1 MKQNAAMRLFAASTL
16 FFAASLCLAP
26 LTAQTGGPGAPAGAD
41 AIRTDPAYRL
51 NIDDVIAISVYGEPE
66 LGTAQKIDTDGEV
79 RLALIGD
86 IRLAGKS
93 VREAERYLEQLYI
106 ERKLLRRPLVTI
118 SVQAYSP
125 RDIMILGAVRSPGN
139 IQLPPSR
146 TSIDIVEFI
155 TQVGGFT
162 PTARGDAVRITRPG
176 PDGKEIT
183 FEINVEA
190 MITGRGRTADTPR
203 EFALFPGDRL
213 FVRERVF

>member
-1 MKQNAAMRLFAASTL
+1 MRFFATSLLLAAASFGL
-16 FFAASLCLAP
+16 SPLA
-26 LTAQTGGPGAPAGAD
+26 AQTTTAPTPAAD
-41 AIRTDPAYRL
+41 APRTDPAYRL
-51 NIDDVIAISVYGEPE
+51 NPNDVIAINVYGEPE
-66 LGTAQKIDTDGEV
+66 LATAQKIDSDGEV
-79 RLALIGD
+79 RLALLGD
-86 IRLAGKS
+86 IRLAGRS

-162 PTARGDAVRITRPG
+162 PTARGDAVRITRTG
-176 PDGKEIT
+176 PDGKET
-183 FEINVEA
+183 TVEVNVEA

-203 EFALFPGDRL
+203 EFPLFPGDRL
-213 FVRERVF
+213 FVRDRIF